1 MKVAVQGLRHAHIAA
16 IIKKIQNHPELE
28 IVAVSESQPE
38 LCAGIIGKAGVRVT
52 HHSFEKMLAEVD
64 FDILAVGDVYARR
77 GPALIKALQAGKHI
91 ISDKPYCTTPE
102 EHREITRLVKDGK
115 RTLLTHLTL
124 RYKPDL
130 LAARQVLREGLLG
143 EIITVSVTGRHPL
156 DYRNGREE
164 WYFEPELH
172 GGTLN
177 DLGIHGLDAVEWLTG
192 TRIQQVLCA
201 RAWNQSFPEAPFF
214 QNAAQ
219 AMLKMDNGAGMLL
232 DVSYTAVKN
241 HKEGWPM
248 MIYGTKGALLLD
260 RDGGELCIA
269 GEPKRNLESPAN
281 AGRNIIDDLV
291 DEIHRKGADNILNT
305 DDSLR
310 AGYLAVMTQQA
321 AEQGTTPT
329 LP

>member
-1 MKVAVQGLRHAHIAA
+1 
-16 IIKKIQNHPELE
+16 
-28 IVAVSESQPE
+28 
-38 LCAGIIGKAGVRVT
+38 
-52 HHSFEKMLAEVD
+52 MLAEVE

-77 GPALIKALQAGKHI
+77 GSVLIKALQAGKHI
-91 ISDKPYCTTPE
+91 ISDKPYCTTTE
-102 EHREITRLVKDGK
+102 EHRAITSLVKSGK

-130 LAARQVLREGLLG
+130 FAARQVLREGQLG

-164 WYFEPELH
+164 WYFEPGLH

-201 RAWNQSFPEAPFF
+201 RAWNQSFPEVPFF

-219 AMLKMDNGAGMLL
+219 AMLKLDNDAGMLM
-232 DVSYTAVKN
+232 DVSYTLVKN
-241 HKEGWPM
+241 HKEGWPF
-248 MIYGTKGALLLD
+248 MIYGTKGALLLH
-260 RDGGELCIA
+260 RDGNELCIA
-269 GEPKRNLESPAN
+269 GQPKCNLESPAK
-281 AGRNIIDDLV
+281 GSRNIIDDLV
-291 DEIHRKGADNILNT
+291 DEIHGKGAENILNT

-310 AGYLAVMTQQA
+310 AGHLAIMTQQA
-321 AEQGTTPT
+321 AEQGASFS
-329 LP
+329 LA